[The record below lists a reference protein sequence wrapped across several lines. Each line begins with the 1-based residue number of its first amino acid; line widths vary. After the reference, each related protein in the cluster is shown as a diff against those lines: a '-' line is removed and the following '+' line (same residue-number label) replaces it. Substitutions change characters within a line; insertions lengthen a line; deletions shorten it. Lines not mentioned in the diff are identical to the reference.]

1 MRCCKSTCQD
11 STEKSP
17 WIEAMSE
24 VNRLVP
30 NDALLEKFVDLPDLL
45 ARVEND
51 RELLTELFVMFQ
63 EELPGLQDALH
74 HAIDAGDLPEGVKAA
89 HALKG
94 MLANMSMKKGS
105 TMAASI
111 ETAARA
117 GNIGASKETLV
128 AFDSEIA
135 ALSAAVDAFLART

>member
-1 MRCCKSTCQD
+1 
-11 STEKSP
+11 
-17 WIEAMSE
+17 MSE

-94 MLANMSMKKGS
+94 TLANMSMKKGA

-117 GNIGASKETLV
+117 GNIGASKEILG

-135 ALSAAVDAFLART
+135 ALSAAVDAFLVRT

>member
-1 MRCCKSTCQD
+1 
-11 STEKSP
+11 
-17 WIEAMSE
+17 MSE

-94 MLANMSMKKGS
+94 MLANMSMKKGA

-117 GNIGASKETLV
+117 GNIGASKEILG

-135 ALSAAVDAFLART
+135 ALSAAVDAFLVRT

>member
-1 MRCCKSTCQD
+1 M
-11 STEKSP
+11 EV
-17 WIEAMSE
+17 MSE

-30 NDALLEKFVDLPDLL
+30 NDVLLEKFVDLPDLL

-74 HAIDAGDLPEGVKAA
+74 DAMDAGDLPEGAKAA

-94 MLANMSMKKGS
+94 MLANMSMKQGAS
-105 TMAASI
+105 MAAGI
-111 ETAARA
+111 EAAARA
-117 GNIGASKETLV
+117 GDVPAIKEALTS
-128 AFDSEIA
+128 FDSEIA
-135 ALSAAVDAFLART
+135 TLSAAVDAFIAEK

>member
-1 MRCCKSTCQD
+1 
-11 STEKSP
+11 
-17 WIEAMSE
+17 MSE

-30 NDALLEKFVDLPDLL
+30 NDAVLEKFVDLPDLL

-63 EELPGLQDALH
+63 EELPVLQDALH
-74 HAIDAGDLPEGVKAA
+74 DAIDVGNLPEGAKAA

-94 MLANMSMKKGS
+94 MLANMSMKQGT

-111 ETAARA
+111 EAAARA
-117 GNIGASKETLV
+117 GNIPAIKETL
-128 AFDSEIA
+128 ASFDSKIA
-135 ALSAAVDAFLART
+135 ALSAAVDAFIAGK

>member
-1 MRCCKSTCQD
+1 
-11 STEKSP
+11 
-17 WIEAMSE
+17 MSE

-74 HAIDAGDLPEGVKAA
+74 DAMDVGDLPQAAKAA
-89 HALKG
+89 HTLKG
-94 MLANMSMKKGS
+94 MLANMSIKQGT

-111 ETAARA
+111 EAAARA
-117 GNIGASKETLV
+117 GNVPAIKETL
-128 AFDSEIA
+128 ASFDSEIE
-135 ALSAAVDAFLART
+135 ALSAAVDAFIAGK